1 MQNTIEV
8 GSQVIAKFFVFIS
21 MTAIG
26 QSIPFSKTM
35 DWSFH
40 HPINHEMIHLGEAGT
55 VQQALIEKG
64 DLPDPYN
71 GMNES
76 KFNWIE
82 NHYWKFE
89 SEFTVSEKEL
99 ENQYID
105 LVFENIDTYAD
116 IYLND
121 SLLLK
126 AENAFKPYIIE
137 VKQLLKPGINKITA
151 VFTPPIIY
159 HKQTWDTAS
168 FHYPAPNDVN
178 TTAIAPLT
186 RKPQYQFG
194 WDWALRMNTIGFNKP
209 VRLIAFNSNRVTGKS
224 VNTEVLDNGNG
235 LVTYNLILRYPI
247 KNLSWIS
254 KQNGS
259 LNYSIINE
267 NQATI
272 KFEVDNPSLWWPRG
286 HGEPFLYHDEWDV
299 LYGNSTEKLNISYG
313 IRNTELIQNQD
324 QWGMS
329 YVVRVNGKD
338 IFCKGGD
345 YIPQDMFPTR
355 VKDED
360 LYQIIDIAYRS
371 NFNMIRVW
379 GGGYY
384 PDDSFYNACDE
395 KGIMVWQ
402 DFMFACAM
410 YPGDD
415 DFLNNV
421 RGELDY
427 QIPRIASHPSV
438 VLFNGN
444 NEVEVAW
451 GNWGFQS
458 KYNLD
463 STDGAIIEKAYNDL
477 FKTLIPDRINYFT
490 NIPYVHTSPLSNWGK
505 EEFYNYGSQHYWGV
519 WHGKDPIEDFGK
531 KIGRFNA
538 EYGFQSFPQESTILT
553 FSDRTEWHLDS
564 AVMKHHQKSY
574 VGNGMIAKH
583 SDILY
588 GKPKDFEEFIYFSQ
602 LTQAR
607 AVGLAVSGH
616 RINWPRCSGT
626 LYWQLNDCWPAPTW
640 SSLDYYNNWK
650 ILQYE
655 IKDLYRD
662 VAVLAKE
669 EKLGE
674 RKYYLVSD
682 LSDTV
687 MCDLFYSVYDLD
699 GDLRFKNNVSQLLK
713 GQEVS
718 EICVNT
724 LCSIEE
730 DDYIL
735 VFNWNIPGV
744 TSGAKIFSHQKSSR
758 VKPAEK
764 TVRLE
769 LTKDD
774 DGYIVWVNSEKPL
787 FDFWL
792 TSLKNGVQI
801 RKAYRNV
808 LFHGKEPF
816 KITTNEELTVDDFK
830 IYYR

>member
-1 MQNTIEV
+1 MRNSIEIGRYFAV
-8 GSQVIAKFFVFIS
+8 LFLLLIS
-21 MTAIG
+21 MTTKG
-26 QSIPFSKTM
+26 QDFPIKKTL
-35 DWSFH
+35 DWNIH
-40 HPINHEMIHLGEAGT
+40 HPIHGDLIHLGQEGT
-55 VQQALIEKG
+55 VQQALIQSGE
-64 DLPDPYN
+64 LPDPYV

-76 KFNWIE
+76 KFSWIE
-82 NHYWKFE
+82 DHFWKFE
-89 SEFTVSEKEL
+89 SIFKVSKEELDKEF
-99 ENQYID
+99 ID
-105 LVFENIDTYAD
+105 LVFENVDTYAS
-116 IYLND
+116 IFLND
-121 SLLLK
+121 SLILK
-126 AENAFKPYIIE
+126 TENAFKPYTIE
-137 VKQLLKPGINKITA
+137 VKQLLKEGENTLTA

-178 TTAIAPLT
+178 PVAIAPLA

-194 WDWALRMNTIGFNKP
+194 WDWALRLNTIGFNKP
-209 VRLIAFNSNRVTGKS
+209 VQLVAFNTNRIVGRS
-224 VNTEVLDNGNG
+224 ANTEVLDNGKG
-235 LVTYNLILRYPI
+235 LVKYNVFFRYAVNDL
-247 KNLSWIS
+247 KWSSFL
-254 KQNGS
+254 QGE
-259 LNYSIINE
+259 LNNVNVLGNRVEAIFEIE
-267 NQATI
+267 NP
-272 KFEVDNPSLWWPRG
+272 NLWWPRG
-286 HGEPFLYHDEWDV
+286 HGKQFLYSDQWTIRFEDFF
-299 LYGNSTEKLNISYG
+299 EKVNIRYG
-313 IRNTELIQNQD
+313 IRNTELIQNED
-324 QWGMS
+324 QWGTS
-329 YVVRVNGKD
+329 YVVRINNKD

-355 VKDED
+355 VTDDALRNMIEV
-360 LYQIIDIAYRS
+360 AYKS

-384 PDDSFYNACDE
+384 PDDAFYEACDE
-395 KGIMVWQ
+395 LGIMVWQ

-410 YPGDD
+410 YPGDEA
-415 DFLNNV
+415 FLKNV
-421 RGELDY
+421 KGELDY
-427 QIPRIASHPSV
+427 QIPRIAAHPSV

-463 STDGAIIEKAYNDL
+463 STDSKVIEKAYDDL
-477 FKTLIPDRINYFT
+477 FKNLIPGRMNNYT
-490 NIPYVHTSPLSNWGK
+490 NIPYVHTSPLSNWGN
-505 EEFYNYGSQHYWGV
+505 EEFYNHGSQHYWGV

-538 EYGFQSFPQESTILT
+538 EYGFQSFPQESTLLT
-553 FSDRTEWHLDS
+553 FSNPSEWDLDS

-583 SDILY
+583 SDLLY
-588 GKPKDFEEFIYFSQ
+588 GKPKDFEEFVYFSQ

-616 RINWPRCSGT
+616 RINWPRCTGT

-655 IKDLYRD
+655 VKDLYRD

-699 GDLRFKNNVSQLLK
+699 GNLRFKNNVSQLLR

-724 LCSIEE
+724 LCPIEE
-730 DDYIL
+730 ENYIL
-735 VFNWNIPGV
+735 AFNWNVKGI
-744 TSGAKIFSHQKSSR
+744 TSGAKLFSHQTSPR
-758 VKPAEK
+758 VKPDPS
-764 TVRLE
+764 TIWLE
-769 LTKDD
+769 ITKDD
-774 DGYIVWVNSEKPL
+774 EGYLLWVNSEKPL

-792 TSLKNGVQI
+792 TSTKNGVQI
-801 RKAYRNV
+801 SGGYRNV
-808 LFHGKEPF
+808 LFNGKEPF
-816 KITTNEELTVDDFK
+816 KITTKESLSVNDFK
-830 IYYR
+830 FYYR